1 MASQDR
7 KALMETLYEKTISG
21 VLENLRESV
30 QRESLDPDVVRMLE
44 ERWRANLAEMLA
56 EPAEP
61 ARLGGPS
68 GSGGGGSGGG
78 GGGGELVPVHHAPV
92 VATATAAVAAPAP
105 AAQAP
110 AARPARGRRK
120 VGAVR
125 GEDMYR

>member
-7 KALMETLYEKTISG
+7 KALMETLYEQTITG
-21 VLENLRESV
+21 VLESLRESV

-44 ERWRANLAEMLA
+44 ERWRANLAEMLT

-61 ARLGGPS
+61 AHLGGPS
-68 GSGGGGSGGG
+68 GSGGGGSG

-105 AAQAP
+105 AAQPP
-110 AARPARGRRK
+110 AARPARGQRK

-125 GEDMYR
+125 GESMYR